1 VLLDTVDDASILNPA
16 AFAPRAARA
25 YRVWRTES
33 LGRRLSLHE
42 RRRDE
47 ICAFVARS
55 RHA

>member
-47 ICAFVARS
+47 ICAFVGA
-55 RHA
+55 